1 MPKMKTHK
9 GARNRLRVTRNGKV
23 IRFQAGKRKLMGHK
37 SGKRRRNLSRPVH
50 LEGKPAHNIRHLL
63 SPSPL

>member
-23 IRFQAGKRKLMGHK
+23 LRYQAGKRKLMAHK
-37 SGKRRRNLSRPVH
+37 SGNRRRRLSRVTG
-50 LEGKPAHNIRHLL
+50 LTGKPAANIRHLL
-63 SPSPL
+63 SPMP